1 MISKTF
7 KVMAAFITAISLSI
21 LCAHS
26 YAGGPVNPLNTSEIV
41 QITKA
46 L

>member
-26 YAGGPVNPLNTSEIV
+26 YAEDPINPLETGKIV